1 MYHVEF
7 EMWHEL
13 LNAGKL
19 RALAETLSHVNPA
32 DIAQFLQEVT
42 KEHAVVVFRL
52 FSKDL
57 AASVFSFL
65 EAERQEELVSSFA
78 DSDLRTLIEEMY
90 VDDAVDFLEE
100 LPASLVKRVLRVAT
114 PQTRE
119 SLNRFLHYP
128 QDSAG
133 SVMTAEFVD
142 LKEQMTVSSALEH
155 VRKIALESETAYVC
169 YCTDATRHLIGVLD
183 LLDLL
188 YADKS
193 KTIGEIMQRNV
204 IFARTTDDRELVAD
218 LVSKYDFLAL
228 PIVDNEERLVGIVT
242 FDDAMD
248 VVTEEATED
257 IERMAALLPSDTPYL
272 KTGVFSMYKNR
283 ILWLLVLMIS
293 GMISGSVLG
302 SFEAVLA
309 AVPLLVTFTPMLTG
323 TGGNA
328 GAQSA
333 TLVIRGMSLSEISA
347 SDWARVLFKEVRVG
361 LLVGLTLGALNY
373 VRVLIFYPNEEH
385 LAFIALTLGVGML
398 ITVVLAKSVG
408 SLLPIIAKKL
418 GADPAVMASPLVTTI
433 VDSLSLLVFLGI
445 ATLLLL

>member
-1 MYHVEF
+1 
-7 EMWHEL
+7 
-13 LNAGKL
+13 
-19 RALAETLSHVNPA
+19 
-32 DIAQFLQEVT
+32 
-42 KEHAVVVFRL
+42 
-52 FSKDL
+52 
-57 AASVFSFL
+57 
-65 EAERQEELVSSFA
+65 
-78 DSDLRTLIEEMY
+78 
-90 VDDAVDFLEE
+90 
-100 LPASLVKRVLRVAT
+100 
-114 PQTRE
+114 
-119 SLNRFLHYP
+119 
-128 QDSAG
+128 
-133 SVMTAEFVD
+133 
-142 LKEQMTVSSALEH
+142 
-155 VRKIALESETAYVC
+155 
-169 YCTDATRHLIGVLD
+169 
-183 LLDLL
+183 
-188 YADKS
+188 
-193 KTIGEIMQRNV
+193 MQRNV
-204 IFARTTDDRELVAD
+204 ILARTTDDRELVAD
-218 LVSKYDFLAL
+218 LASKYDFLAL

-385 LAFIALTLGVGML
+385 LAFIALTLGIGML